1 MQPTETN
8 ASSLLDAAFLLGGFV
23 KERICNS
30 KKTKVNVE
38 NSAQF
43 SCTFYFNVWADKCGN
58 AGNSNANAIH
68 PFFLPFIRFFPS
80 LSYAQR
86 PGEESNTQDIKM

>member
-1 MQPTETN
+1 MPPFC
-8 ASSLLDAAFLLGGFV
+8 SVDLSK
-23 KERICNS
+23 KEFATP

-43 SCTFYFNVWADKCGN
+43 SCTFYFNVREDKGGN

-68 PFFLPFIRFFPS
+68 PFFFLYPLPFIHFFPS

-86 PGEESNTQDIKM
+86 PGEENNTQDIQM

>member
-1 MQPTETN
+1 MPPFC
-8 ASSLLDAAFLLGGFV
+8 SVDLSK
-23 KERICNS
+23 KEFATPK

-43 SCTFYFNVWADKCGN
+43 SCTFYFNVREDKRGN

-68 PFFLPFIRFFPS
+68 PFFPFTPSLSFIFFPS
-80 LSYAQR
+80 FSYAQR
-86 PGEESNTQDIKM
+86 PGEGSNTQDIQM